1 MSDVYERIKEAGMEL
16 PPCPHPVGSYAP
28 GKVFGTLVF
37 VSGQTPTREGVPVYR
52 GRVGTD
58 LSVEEG
64 YAAARLA
71 ALNCVAELESVCG
84 DLRRVEEILKVNG
97 YVAAGEDFEE
107 QPAVINGASDL
118 LREIFGDSGVHAR
131 TAIGVQ
137 SLPGGAPVEVE
148 LIASLRADPALPIE
162 GILPASSKRLPKERA
177 VY

>member
-1 MSDVYERIKEAGMEL
+1 MSDIYERMEGIGLEL
-16 PPCPHPVGSYAP
+16 PSCPRPVGSYAS

-37 VSGQTPTREGVPVYR
+37 ASGQTPTREGVLVYR

-58 LSVEEG
+58 LGVEKG

-71 ALNCVAELESVCG
+71 ALNCVAEIEAVCG
-84 DLRRVEEILKVNG
+84 DLRRVEGILKVNG

-118 LREIFGDSGVHAR
+118 LRELFGDSGVHAR

-148 LIASLRADPALPIE
+148 LVASLKADSVD
-162 GILPASSKRLPKERA
+162 GSTS
-177 VY
+177 

>member
-1 MSDVYERIKEAGMEL
+1 VSDPYERIKASGIEL
-16 PPCPHPVGSYAP
+16 PPCPRPAGSYAP
-28 GKVFGTLVF
+28 GKIFGTIVF
-37 VSGQTPTREGVPVYR
+37 ASGQTPTRDGVPAYR

-58 LSVEEG
+58 LGVEEG

-71 ALNCVAELESVCG
+71 ALNCVAELEAMCG
-84 DLRRVEEILKVNG
+84 DLRRVSGILKVNG
-97 YVAAGEDFEE
+97 YVAANEGFEE

-148 LIASLRADPALPIE
+148 LVASL
-162 GILPASSKRLPKERA
+162 ST
-177 VY
+177 